1 MLHITLFNSQCCKIY
16 IFDCINHLSLHANF
30 NSYLFVLQMSENEVL
45 EPNMSVTLVD
55 NQRIQ
60 VLTRSTPT
68 ELLPQIGGGLFRS
81 YYFYFFSL

>member
-1 MLHITLFNSQCCKIY
+1 
-16 IFDCINHLSLHANF
+16 
-30 NSYLFVLQMSENEVL
+30 MSENEVL

-68 ELLPQIGGGLFRS
+68 ELLPQIGGQICVLFFKNKVINEKS
-81 YYFYFFSL
+81 YYYNILVFFKYIGLTTK